1 MIFIRGE
8 ENGAEC
14 LISYVPGVATAVVG
28 VSHTIARTRAQ

>member
-14 LISYVPGVATAVVG
+14 LISYVPGVATIVVEFL
-28 VSHTIARTRAQ
+28 IR